1 MTADPGVQAPFV
13 GLESHKLNRSTSA
26 EPQLLSRAAVS
37 GVLIPRHSCAFRWS
51 SLPIR
56 EARPCSPM
64 IATPTLCI
72 VSRIVAWRSA
82 IPAMPEVS
90 VRAAWKMRIDY
101 GAGYR
106 VYYLH
111 PGARIVILSRGGRV
125 RRQLVQ
131 FASSGIGRVRLR
143 ARTTAQIEGMVRP
156 TLMPL
161 AT

>member
-37 GVLIPRHSCAFRWS
+37 GVLIRRHSCAFRLS

-82 IPAMPEVS
+82 IRRYQKCQS
-90 VRAAWKMRIDY
+90 GWKMRIDY

-106 VYYLH
+106 VHYVH